1 MAATVA
7 FADLGN
13 LAGAGFPTVS
23 EVEDQQ
29 LYLEPE
35 ISSEHR
41 FEDIVGKSAA
51 LRKVLEQV
59 AIVAP
64 TDAPV
69 LLHGETGTGR
79 ELVARAIHNLSSRR
93 DRPYVRMNCAAIP
106 SGCWKVNCSANG
118 FSFTESVAMACDWR
132 VASGSAINR
141 TLITEGTDKCC
152 VVPNSSRCYCY

>member
-41 FEDIVGKSAA
+41 FEDIVGEERSSAESA
-51 LRKVLEQV
+51 
-59 AIVAP
+59 
-64 TDAPV
+64 
-69 LLHGETGTGR
+69 GT
-79 ELVARAIHNLSSRR
+79 SRHR
-93 DRPYVRMNCAAIP
+93 
-106 SGCWKVNCSANG
+106 CSH
-118 FSFTESVAMACDWR
+118 
-132 VASGSAINR
+132 
-141 TLITEGTDKCC
+141 
-152 VVPNSSRCYCY
+152 